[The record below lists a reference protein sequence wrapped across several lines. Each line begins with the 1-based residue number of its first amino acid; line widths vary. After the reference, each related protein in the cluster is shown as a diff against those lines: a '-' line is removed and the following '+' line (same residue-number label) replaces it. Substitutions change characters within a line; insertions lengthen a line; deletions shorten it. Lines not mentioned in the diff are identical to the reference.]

1 MFSKNLT
8 LKSQSYVLRFFFIVF
23 ILKYK
28 FVAKVKVVGT
38 SLDQNLNGVSF
49 KNTTS
54 ETIFSFGSFAVT
66 SNFEGRVSIDYSN
79 TLSSFVRPVTL
90 ETIGLTQ
97 TQSEIIHQYN
107 TNAVLNLDRSD
118 LNTFVRF
125 GSAYEFLRISIQN
138 IIVAYPGSLFMNSQ
152 LTRINTITFSNFVY
166 NSVTNISTFKI
177 PIASTVNT
185 FGLAFNYGNVSNPDD
200 NPLKNLNLSYNQ
212 YVVWSTL
219 NPTGNSYTI
228 IGFTGYTSN
237 NPNLTVQ
244 TIGNPFPTITGATGG
259 YSGAIDFHIKPNN
272 IVFEEFRA
280 LLSDY
285 EKYILSERITGN
297 TSGFKFVLRDP
308 ILLDNGTISYSN
320 TQMLWTTSDNY
331 NIDVSTSKYRTFLSS
346 ILAIGNKYDAI
357 KTDLIAR
364 FLTPDSIKAYDLTEN
379 GKMTKLLRIYGRE
392 FDQMKQFIDSLVNIN
407 HVTYDKVNNTPDQ
420 LIKNLSRTFG
430 WNYFSL
436 VNEAELVTSLLSIS
450 DAERNLRTDLM
461 PAEIDIE
468 LWRRILINTNY
479 FWKSKGT
486 REALKSIFLLIGIP
500 EPFINITEYVYTV
513 DGKINPNS
521 VPLTKADFPSNSLPY
536 DTNGYPVAPL
546 ETSDFF
552 FQVSGDTDAGQ
563 HYMDAFRMAGFN
575 LMQNVDNRKSWIQAG
590 ATTRVDSTT
599 PQYYQEDSKLV
610 LNTKEV
616 DVALDTARGIEYDV
630 YDYIKNID
638 FPANSSGYTLPFSYV
653 NISLGVSSVQK
664 TFHLPA
670 PYNKTEGN
678 LEVRYNGILLNAPT
692 TGNTGGTG
700 TELTKA
706 DYSVSGNTFTLLTAS
721 AYSNSYRRDVIQA
734 TFIYSGNT
742 RPVTGISVQYIVTR
756 VDAKMGGTII
766 PLPSYPRGDVQ
777 VTVNGIALT
786 KGTPQFTADYIL
798 DPANSTGGTHNI
810 IIQNPAV
817 ISYLAVTPTIQVAYV
832 QVTGSSQINAR
843 SEVVRVDS
851 FNSGKVYYNV
861 SANKYVYRLNYKA
874 NTASEIKVLID
885 GIALEPYTDY
895 NINVQNQYEVFL
907 PKGIKYGT
915 IISVYY
921 LVAVSS
927 FFNPIVSDVFGVGD
941 ISKLSFL
948 EFIELIQRKL
958 INARNRKTITDFKGG
973 WYPTLLNVY
982 IQYLKRADLPL
993 NDPLRS
999 NGYTFENLYSFL
1011 SKYNSFFQRFVDE
1024 LLPATIILKK
1034 SGLLVRNTIFT
1045 KQKFTYKR
1053 GVNIPLTGSTVL
1065 DIRKNYY
1072 NNVLLPYEVLLTY
1085 LGDDGS
1091 TFLIA
1096 QSTAAPPAAVVPTV
1110 ITTALTNIIQT
1121 GATGGGNVTSDGGAA
1136 VTTRGIVWSTSPT
1149 PTTGNTKTMNGTG
1162 NGVFVSLLTGLIPN
1176 TTYYVRAYAINTVG
1190 IGYGNEISF
1199 ATPAVV
1205 LIPSIKTTV
1214 ATGTTQTAINNT
1226 GGYGITGYTGIDY
1239 YAMQYRVSGNTS
1251 WLLSPTLPLSGPLA
1265 INYFTTKITGLT
1277 SSITGGTYYQYRAYM
1292 VIAGTP
1298 YYGDIK
1304 LALTLSIPLSAAT
1317 ITTNTISVISITGAT
1332 GGGNVT
1338 FIGLPALTVRGIVY
1352 GLAPNPTTGNTRII
1366 NGSTGT
1372 GSFTSS
1378 ITELTPNTTYF
1389 VRAYATN
1396 SVGIS
1401 YGSQVNFTTVALPN
1415 INLPII
1421 QTFHTGVGPGQQSN
1435 GTIIPSPPLDAG
1447 QCITVNLLSCH
1458 VVFGV
1463 GSGQN
1468 LTSIYC
1474 STNNGATWN
1483 FVSPTP
1489 FITNSP
1495 SSGPPNRCLC
1505 SNSLSVILYP
1515 NERLCYANQVS
1526 STGLACTC
1534 SCLSISSVSSSPN
1547 ITVTSSGSDTL
1558 LIAALVAPTVTTEVI
1573 TSIGQNSATGGGN
1586 VTSEGTQP
1594 VIARGVV
1601 YDLSSNPTLAN
1612 SFTTNGTGA
1621 GSFTSILTGLLANTT
1636 YFVRAYAT
1644 NSVDITY
1651 GNQVTF
1657 TTLPFAPLVSTDSVY
1672 SITSNSAQGLGHIE
1686 NNGGATVTAEGF
1698 MIGSNPSYINTN
1710 IPAVVTTPFNANLG
1724 TLVGSTTYYVKAY
1737 ATNSVGTSYG
1747 GVISFTTPVPSPPV
1761 VTTVYALNIA
1771 MTTATIRAGIAY
1783 TGSHVINERGVVW
1796 ATYQNPDETS
1806 NKQTNG
1812 TGAGNFDTA
1821 ISGLVPN
1828 QLYYVRAY
1836 GNTIEDGHIYGNQ
1849 ICFTTS

>member
-1 MFSKNLT
+1 
-8 LKSQSYVLRFFFIVF
+8 
-23 ILKYK
+23 
-28 FVAKVKVVGT
+28 
-38 SLDQNLNGVSF
+38 
-49 KNTTS
+49 
-54 ETIFSFGSFAVT
+54 
-66 SNFEGRVSIDYSN
+66 
-79 TLSSFVRPVTL
+79 VRPVTL

-97 TQSEIIHQYN
+97 TQSEIVHQYN
-107 TNAVLNLDRSD
+107 TNAVLNLDKSD

-125 GSAYEFLRISIQN
+125 GSAYEFLRVSIQN

-152 LTRINTITFSNFVY
+152 LTHINTITFSGFTY
-166 NSVTNISTFKI
+166 NPVTNVSTFRI
-177 PIASTVNT
+177 PTGITVNT
-185 FGLAFNYGNVSNPDD
+185 FGLAFNYGNVSNPDE

-228 IGFTGYTSN
+228 IGFTGYSSTKKY
-237 NPNLTVQ
+237 LTVQ
-244 TIGNPFPTITGATGG
+244 TTGNPFPTITGATSG

-272 IVFEEFRA
+272 IIFEEFRA

-331 NIDVSTSKYRTFLSS
+331 NIDVSTPKYRTFLNS

-364 FLTPDSIKAYDLTEN
+364 FLTPASIKTYDLTEE

-407 HVTYDKVNNTPDQ
+407 RITYDKINNTPDQ

-436 VNEAELVTSLLSIS
+436 VNEAELVTSLLSVS
-450 DAERNLRTDLM
+450 DAERNLHTDLM

-521 VPLTKADFPSNSLPY
+521 VPFTKADFPSNSLPY
-536 DTNGYPVAPL
+536 DTDGYPVAPL

-575 LMQNVDNRKSWIQAG
+575 LMQTIDNRKSWIQTG

-610 LNTKEV
+610 INTKEV

-630 YDYIKNID
+630 YDYIKYID

-653 NISLGVSSVQK
+653 NISLGVNSVQK
-664 TFHLPA
+664 TFTLPT

-678 LEVRYNGILLNAPT
+678 LEVRYNGILLNAPR
-692 TGNTGGTG
+692 TG
-700 TELTKA
+700 LTATSYQA
-706 DYSVSGNTFTLLTAS
+706 DYSISGNTFTLLTAS

-742 RPVTGISVQYIVTR
+742 HPITGITVQYIVTR
-756 VDAKMGGTII
+756 VDAKMNGTVI
-766 PLPSYPRGDVQ
+766 PLPSYPRGDIQ

-798 DPANSTGGTHNI
+798 DPANTTGSSQI

-817 ISYLAVTPTIQVAYV
+817 ISFLAVSPTIQVAYV
-832 QVTGSSQINAR
+832 QVVGSDQINAR
-843 SEVVRVDS
+843 NEIVRVDS
-851 FNSGKVYYNV
+851 FNSGKIYYNV

-895 NINVQNQYEVFL
+895 NINALNPYEVFL

-927 FFNPIVSDVFGVGD
+927 FFNPIINDVFGVGD

-982 IQYLKRADLPL
+982 IQYLKRANLPL
-993 NDPLRS
+993 NDPLHS

-1053 GVNIPLTGSTVL
+1053 GVNIPLSGSTVL
-1065 DIRKNYY
+1065 DIR
-1072 NNVLLPYEVLLTY
+1072 NNVLLTY

-1096 QSTAAPPAAVVPTV
+1096 QSAAAPTTVVPTV
-1110 ITTALTNIIQT
+1110 ITTVLTNIIQT
-1121 GATGGGNVTSDGGAA
+1121 GATGGGNVISDGGAA
-1136 VTTRGIVWSTSPT
+1136 VTKRGMVWSTSPT
-1149 PTTGNTKTMNGTG
+1149 PTTGNTETMNGTG
-1162 NGVFVSLLTGLIPN
+1162 NGVFVTLLTGLTSN
-1176 TTYYVRAYAINTVG
+1176 TTYYVRAYAINTAGV
-1190 IGYGNEISF
+1190 GYGNEISF
-1199 ATPAVV
+1199 VTSAVV
-1205 LIPSIKTTV
+1205 IIPSIKTSV
-1214 ATGTTQTAINNT
+1214 ANGITQTTINT
-1226 GGYGITGYTGIDY
+1226 GGYGITGYTSIDY
-1239 YAMQYRVSGNTS
+1239 YAMQYSAVTTGG
-1251 WLLSPTLPLSGPLA
+1251 WLLSPVLPLSGPLA
-1265 INYFTTKITGLT
+1265 VNHFTHTINSLT
-1277 SSITGGTYYQYRAYM
+1277 PNTNYNYRAYM
-1292 VIAGTP
+1292 
-1298 YYGDIK
+1298 
-1304 LALTLSIPLSAAT
+1304 
-1317 ITTNTISVISITGAT
+1317 
-1332 GGGNVT
+1332 
-1338 FIGLPALTVRGIVY
+1338 IV
-1352 GLAPNPTTGNTRII
+1352 
-1366 NGSTGT
+1366 
-1372 GSFTSS
+1372 
-1378 ITELTPNTTYF
+1378 
-1389 VRAYATN
+1389 
-1396 SVGIS
+1396 
-1401 YGSQVNFTTVALPN
+1401 
-1415 INLPII
+1415 
-1421 QTFHTGVGPGQQSN
+1421 
-1435 GTIIPSPPLDAG
+1435 
-1447 QCITVNLLSCH
+1447 
-1458 VVFGV
+1458 
-1463 GSGQN
+1463 
-1468 LTSIYC
+1468 
-1474 STNNGATWN
+1474 
-1483 FVSPTP
+1483 
-1489 FITNSP
+1489 
-1495 SSGPPNRCLC
+1495 
-1505 SNSLSVILYP
+1505 
-1515 NERLCYANQVS
+1515 
-1526 STGLACTC
+1526 
-1534 SCLSISSVSSSPN
+1534 
-1547 ITVTSSGSDTL
+1547 SGSPFYGNPLNVFTL
-1558 LIAALVAPTVTTEVI
+1558 AIVPVAPTVTTIGVNI
-1573 TSIGQNSATGGGN
+1573 IGQTTATIDYSVPTSGTSSVTHRGVAYGLGANPITGG
-1586 VTSEGTQP
+1586 THT
-1594 VIARGVV
+1594 
-1601 YDLSSNPTLAN
+1601 DD
-1612 SFTTNGTGA
+1612 GTGI
-1621 GSFTSILTGLLANTT
+1621 GSFTSSLSGLLANTT

-1644 NSVDITY
+1644 NNVATTY
-1651 GNQVTF
+1651 GNQITF
-1657 TTLPFAPLVSTDSVY
+1657 TTLPLPTVSILNIGINNNGIENASNVGELTKPSSGTCYHATIGWNMCKQQVSVPTAPTPFGVSIWKNGIEIDNVFCSCKNISCMWTPPACGTFAPFVVNPTDTIIICVCACQY
-1672 SITSNSAQGLGHIE
+1672 
-1686 NNGGATVTAEGF
+1686 GAT
-1698 MIGSNPSYINTN
+1698 MGSCT
-1710 IPAVVTTPFNANLG
+1710 
-1724 TLVGSTTYYVKAY
+1724 KAY
-1737 ATNSVGTSYG
+1737 LSSVSGCNYSVNYFQNS
-1747 GVISFTTPVPSPPV
+1747 
-1761 VTTVYALNIA
+1761 TV
-1771 MTTATIRAGIAY
+1771 AY
-1783 TGSHVINERGVVW
+1783 TC
-1796 ATYQNPDETS
+1796 
-1806 NKQTNG
+1806 G
-1812 TGAGNFDTA
+1812 TFLL
-1821 ISGLVPN
+1821 IV
-1828 QLYYVRAY
+1828 
-1836 GNTIEDGHIYGNQ
+1836 
-1849 ICFTTS
+1849 

>member
-1 MFSKNLT
+1 M
-8 LKSQSYVLRFFFIVF
+8 
-23 ILKYK
+23 
-28 FVAKVKVVGT
+28 AKVKVVGT
-38 SLDQNLNGVSF
+38 NLDQNLNGTNF
-49 KNTTS
+49 NNKAS

-66 SNFEGRVSIDYSN
+66 SNFEGRVLIDYTN

-138 IIVAYPGSLFMNSQ
+138 IIVLYPGSLFMNSQ
-152 LTRINTITFSNFVY
+152 LTRINTITFNNFVY
-166 NSVTNISTFKI
+166 NPVTNVSTFTI

-200 NPLKNLNLSYNQ
+200 NPLKNLNLSFNQ

-219 NPTGNSYTI
+219 NTTGNSYTV

-237 NPNLTVQ
+237 NQNLTVQ
-244 TIGNPFPTITGATGG
+244 TTGNPFPTITGATSG

-331 NIDVSTSKYRTFLSS
+331 NIDVSTPKYRTFLSS
-346 ILAIGNKYDAI
+346 ILTIGNKYDAI

-364 FLTPDSIKAYDLTEN
+364 FLTPDSIKAYDLTEE

-407 HVTYDKVNNTPDQ
+407 HVTYDKVNNVPDQ

-436 VNEAELVTSLLSIS
+436 LNEAELVTSLLTIS

-479 FWKSKGT
+479 FWKAKGT
-486 REALKSIFLLIGIP
+486 REAIKAIFLLIGIP

-521 VPLTKADFPSNSLPY
+521 VPFTKADFPSNSLPY
-536 DTNGYPVAPL
+536 DTDGYPVAPL
-546 ETSDFF
+546 ETNDFF

-563 HYMDAFRMAGFN
+563 HYMDVFRMAGFN
-575 LMQNVDNRKSWIQAG
+575 LMQTVDNRKSWIQTG

-599 PQYYQEDSKLV
+599 PQYYQEDSRLV
-610 LNTKEV
+610 INTKEV

-630 YDYIKNID
+630 YDYIKSVD

-653 NISLGVSSVQK
+653 NISLGVSASQN
-664 TFHLPA
+664 TFKLPT

-678 LEVRYNGILLNAPT
+678 LEVRYNGILLNAPKTGLTAT
-692 TGNTGGTG
+692 TYQ
-700 TELTKA
+700 A

-734 TFIYSGNT
+734 TFIYSGSSI
-742 RPVTGISVQYIVTR
+742 PVTGITVEYIVTR
-756 VDAKMGGTII
+756 VNAKMNGTVI

-786 KGTPQFTADYIL
+786 KGTPQFIADYIL
-798 DPANSTGGTHNI
+798 DPANTTGSSQI
-810 IIQNPAV
+810 IIQNPDV
-817 ISYLAVTPTIQVAYV
+817 ISFLAVSPTIQVAYV
-832 QVTGSSQINAR
+832 QVTGSNQINAR

-861 SANKYVYRLNYKA
+861 SANKYVYKLNYKA
-874 NTASEIKVLID
+874 NTASDIKVLID
-885 GIALEPYTDY
+885 GIALEPYMDY

-927 FFNPIVSDVFGVGD
+927 FFNPIVTDVFGVGD

-973 WYPTLLNVY
+973 WYPILLNVY

-993 NDPLRS
+993 NDPLHS

-1053 GVNIPLTGSTVL
+1053 GVNIPLNGSTIMDV
-1065 DIRKNYY
+1065 R
-1072 NNVLLPYEVLLTY
+1072 NNVLLTY

-1096 QSTAAPPAAVVPTV
+1096 QFAIVPTATVPTV
-1110 ITTALTNIIQT
+1110 ITTVLTNIIQT

-1136 VTTRGIVWSTSPT
+1136 VTKRGVVWSTSAT

-1162 NGVFVSLLTGLIPN
+1162 NGIFVSSLTGLTPN
-1176 TTYYVRAYAINTVG
+1176 TTYYIRAYAINTAGV
-1190 IGYGNEISF
+1190 GYGNEISF

-1205 LIPSIKTTV
+1205 IVPSIKTTV
-1214 ATGTTQTAINNT
+1214 AGSGVTQTTINT
-1226 GGYGITGYTGIDY
+1226 GGHDIIGYTSIDY
-1239 YAMQYRVSGNTS
+1239 YAMQYSAATTGG
-1251 WLLSPTLPLSGPLA
+1251 WLLSPVLPSAGPLVV
-1265 INYFTTKITGLT
+1265 NSFVQLITGLT
-1277 SSITGGTYYQYRAYM
+1277 PDIDYLYRAYM
-1292 VIAGTP
+1292 VVAGTP
-1298 YYGDIK
+1298 YYGKIELVHTSPTPPTVTTDV
-1304 LALTLSIPLSAAT
+1304 
-1317 ITTNTISVISITGAT
+1317 ITSITLTGAI

-1338 FIGLPALTVRGIVY
+1338 SEGTQSVTERGIVY
-1352 GLAPNPTTGNTRII
+1352 GLTPNPTIVNSKII
-1366 NGSTGT
+1366 VGSGI
-1372 GSFTSS
+1372 GAFSTSMTVLS
-1378 ITELTPNTTYF
+1378 PNTTYF
-1389 VRAYATN
+1389 VRAYATT
-1396 SVGIS
+1396 I
-1401 YGSQVNFTTVALPN
+1401 VNTV
-1415 INLPII
+1415 
-1421 QTFHTGVGPGQQSN
+1421 
-1435 GTIIPSPPLDAG
+1435 
-1447 QCITVNLLSCH
+1447 
-1458 VVFGV
+1458 
-1463 GSGQN
+1463 
-1468 LTSIYC
+1468 
-1474 STNNGATWN
+1474 
-1483 FVSPTP
+1483 
-1489 FITNSP
+1489 
-1495 SSGPPNRCLC
+1495 
-1505 SNSLSVILYP
+1505 
-1515 NERLCYANQVS
+1515 
-1526 STGLACTC
+1526 
-1534 SCLSISSVSSSPN
+1534 
-1547 ITVTSSGSDTL
+1547 
-1558 LIAALVAPTVTTEVI
+1558 
-1573 TSIGQNSATGGGN
+1573 
-1586 VTSEGTQP
+1586 
-1594 VIARGVV
+1594 
-1601 YDLSSNPTLAN
+1601 
-1612 SFTTNGTGA
+1612 
-1621 GSFTSILTGLLANTT
+1621 
-1636 YFVRAYAT
+1636 
-1644 NSVDITY
+1644 Y

-1657 TTLPFAPLVSTDSVY
+1657 TTLPSVIATLTTATIIN
-1672 SITSNSAQGLGHIE
+1672 ITSTTADSGGNITSDG
-1686 NNGGATVTAEGF
+1686 GGAVIDRGVVWDLYANPYPTISSHLGMTSDGTGTGIF
-1698 MIGSNPSYINTN
+1698 TSNMTGLIGSTQY
-1710 IPAVVTTPFNANLG
+1710 
-1724 TLVGSTTYYVKAY
+1724 LVRAY
-1737 ATNSVGTSYG
+1737 ATNGEGTAYGNLLSFTATAAPIHSILTMSFASLPPAYPSSPHQRVQSSLSLPINGGCVCISNANIDGFNAGGGNIASASMGTYCTTCICYGVGSTYAPNGKTDQDNDTVHWSTATGYSYINVTVNGHLLSSPGQTISVGTD
-1747 GVISFTTPVPSPPV
+1747 F
-1761 VTTVYALNIA
+1761 VTV
-1771 MTTATIRAGIAY
+1771 
-1783 TGSHVINERGVVW
+1783 
-1796 ATYQNPDETS
+1796 
-1806 NKQTNG
+1806 
-1812 TGAGNFDTA
+1812 NF
-1821 ISGLVPN
+1821 SVSCVHL
-1828 QLYYVRAY
+1828 
-1836 GNTIEDGHIYGNQ
+1836 
-1849 ICFTTS
+1849 